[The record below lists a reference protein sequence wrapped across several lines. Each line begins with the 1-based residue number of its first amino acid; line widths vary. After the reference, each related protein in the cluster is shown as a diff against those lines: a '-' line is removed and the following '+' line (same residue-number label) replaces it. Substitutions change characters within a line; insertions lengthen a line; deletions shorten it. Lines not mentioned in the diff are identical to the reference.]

1 MKNDEEN
8 LLSKHMYDEQL
19 YNDGI
24 DIITLRYTLLYVKN
38 RRFFLDRNEILDG
51 LIITFDRVN

>member
-8 LLSKHMYDEQL
+8 LLSKHEQL

-24 DIITLRYTLLYVKN
+24 DFITLRYTLLYVKN
-38 RRFFLDRNEILDG
+38 NLE
-51 LIITFDRVN
+51 